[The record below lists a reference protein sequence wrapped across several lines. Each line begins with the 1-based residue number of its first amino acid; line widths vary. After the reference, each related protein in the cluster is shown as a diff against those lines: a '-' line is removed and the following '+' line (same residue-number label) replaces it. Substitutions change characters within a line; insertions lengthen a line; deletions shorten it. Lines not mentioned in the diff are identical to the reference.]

1 MIHGKGLSDGLPSPK
16 TSQGDRAI
24 NMAVPSHR
32 SAPLERLFH
41 AQTIIVLTECLV
53 KTHLEVLLCDEIHLE
68 DGAAELAGVKL
79 LLVRFDAL
87 E

>member
-1 MIHGKGLSDGLPSPK
+1 
-16 TSQGDRAI
+16 
-24 NMAVPSHR
+24 MAVLSQR

-53 KTHLEVLLCDEIHLE
+53 ETHLQVLLRDKVHLE
-68 DGAAELAGVKL
+68 DGAAELPGVEL
-79 LLVRFDAL
+79 LLVRFDAF